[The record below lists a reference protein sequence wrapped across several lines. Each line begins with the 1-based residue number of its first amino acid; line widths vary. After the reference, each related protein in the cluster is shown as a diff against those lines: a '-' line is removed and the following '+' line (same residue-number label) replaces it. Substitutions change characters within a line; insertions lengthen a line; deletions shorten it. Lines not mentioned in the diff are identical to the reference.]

1 MSADRPRLQSS
12 LSHMCLMI
20 VAAALAMT
28 MFAAPASAYEP
39 SEVLSDPVLENRA
52 RELSS
57 ELRCMVCQNQSIN
70 DSNAPLAKDLRILVR
85 DRLMQGDTDEQVMD
99 YVVERYGEYVLLR
112 PRIAPHTYLL
122 WFGPFIVLLLAAG
135 LAVRYFR
142 NRRADITAEEG
153 TPLSDEERKR
163 VGQLLGEPD

>member
-1 MSADRPRLQSS
+1 MSIGPS
-12 LSHMCLMI
+12 LLRSHMSNICSMV
-20 VAAALAMT
+20 VAVALVMT
-28 MFAAPASAYEP
+28 WLAVPVSAYEP
-39 SEVLSDPVLENRA
+39 SEVLSDPVLESRA

-112 PRIAPHTYLL
+112 PRVAPHTYLL

-142 NRRADITAEEG
+142 KRRTDITADEG